1 MPNAL
6 QIAQGRQ
13 TPLTAGL
20 FMAVRDEAPLFSA
33 FDVRTTSGTS
43 FLSLAITSLPSSSF
57 ANLGEGFT
65 SSEGTL
71 ELREFDCSLIGGQI
85 RAELISADLWNKNHT
100 GTGYTW
106 FDLQTMLKV
115 KADVQNVER
124 QIILGRTNDAKGF
137 PGAKELTPFSGGVFT
152 MAETSAAYNF
162 QRSVLNVAGTT
173 SDTASSAYSFVFG
186 EMESQ
191 LILGNDSG
199 GELITIGDI
208 ITQDLAP
215 DPVNNPTKLLRHE
228 VAQLQGFV
236 GLSVSGFN
244 QQIEGQ
250 SVPTQYS
257 VRRAANITADAGKT
271 MTDTVM
277 DKLSRSHG
285 TGRRPSLFAMSH
297 RSGEQLAASRSAT
310 AVNFNMGQS
319 GDASRAQANIYPEPP
334 ENWRGIPIVYPLP
347 SVIGDTDAIES

>member
-6 QIAQGRQ
+6 EIAQGRQ

-43 FLSLAITSLPSSSF
+43 FLSLAVVSLPSSSF

-65 SSEGTL
+65 NSDGKL
-71 ELREFDCSLIGGQI
+71 ELREFSCSLIGGQVK
-85 RAELISADLWNKNHT
+85 AELISAGLWDKAHQ
-100 GTGYTW
+100 GSGSTW

-124 QIILGRTNDAKGF
+124 QIILGRSNDAKGF
-137 PGAKELTPFSGGVFT
+137 PGAKELTPYSAGVFT
-152 MAETSAAYNF
+152 MAETSAKYNF
-162 QRSVLNVAGTT
+162 QRPVLNVGGTT
-173 SDTASSAYSFVFG
+173 ADTASSVYSFVFG

-199 GELITIGDI
+199 GELIQIGET

-215 DPVNNPTKLLRHE
+215 DPVNEPSKLLRHD
-228 VAQLQGFV
+228 VAQLEGFV

-244 QQIEGQ
+244 QQIDGQ
-250 SVPTQYS
+250 TIPTQYS
-257 VRRAANITADAGKT
+257 VRRAANITADSGKT
-271 MTDTVM
+271 CTDTVI
-277 DKLSRSHG
+277 DKLTLSHG
-285 TGRRPSLFAMSH
+285 TGRGSSLLAMSH
-297 RSGEQLAASRSAT
+297 RSGEQLAASRQAT

-319 GDASRAQANIYPEPP
+319 GDAQNAVATIYPAPP
-334 ENWRGIPIVYPLP
+334 PSWNGIPIVYPLP